1 MKKRL
6 TKAAALIAVISVI
19 CGVCSSCGNKTAT
32 VDEQGRTIISVA
44 DWPQKSGAE
53 LDNMEKL
60 KAEFEA
66 ENPDVVIQPDSWTFD
81 LKTFYPKAEAGLL
94 PTVYGTAFTEVPV
107 LVNSGYPAG
116 LSEALSKRGYDG
128 KFNEKVLDIISE
140 DGEIYAFPWAA
151 YVLGLAYNTELFEQ
165 AGLMEEDGTPKQPKD
180 WYELAEFAVQ
190 IKEKTG
196 KSGFMFPTANNV
208 GGWMFTALAWSFGT
222 DFMEQDENGDWK
234 ATFNTPECAEALQY
248 IKDLK
253 WKYDVLPANTLI
265 DSEEYYKTFSVGNAG
280 MIMAAGDV
288 TDKVVKYDMKPDQI
302 GLMGIPAGPKRHVT
316 LLGGSILCVAAEATD
331 EQKDA
336 AIRWF
341 EKRGYGCNADD
352 VSKKSIEDDIKTK
365 LDGGQLIGVK
375 SMSPWNNETEIVS
388 YRNSVIDKYANS
400 NPNHVRLYNEFVTD
414 SSVEI
419 QPEEPV
425 CTQDLYGVLDNCIQ
439 EVLTDENADCAA
451 ILEKANDDFQRNY
464 LDNLDY

>member
-6 TKAAALIAVISVI
+6 TKAAALIAAISVI

-151 YVLGLAYNTELFEQ
+151 YVLGIAYNTELFEQ

-190 IKEKTG
+190 ITWAAGCSRPLHGRSEPILWNRMKTATG
-196 KSGFMFPTANNV
+196 KPRLIRPNV
-208 GGWMFTALAWSFGT
+208 R
-222 DFMEQDENGDWK
+222 
-234 ATFNTPECAEALQY
+234 
-248 IKDLK
+248 
-253 WKYDVLPANTLI
+253 
-265 DSEEYYKTFSVGNAG
+265 
-280 MIMAAGDV
+280 
-288 TDKVVKYDMKPDQI
+288 
-302 GLMGIPAGPKRHVT
+302 KRC
-316 LLGGSILCVAAEATD
+316 SI
-331 EQKDA
+331 
-336 AIRWF
+336 
-341 EKRGYGCNADD
+341 
-352 VSKKSIEDDIKTK
+352 
-365 LDGGQLIGVK
+365 
-375 SMSPWNNETEIVS
+375 
-388 YRNSVIDKYANS
+388 
-400 NPNHVRLYNEFVTD
+400 
-414 SSVEI
+414 
-419 QPEEPV
+419 
-425 CTQDLYGVLDNCIQ
+425 
-439 EVLTDENADCAA
+439 
-451 ILEKANDDFQRNY
+451 
-464 LDNLDY
+464 